1 MLPTAVFKVTFL
13 AVFSFAIAWALTPL
27 LLRTLVRLGMGK
39 QIRDGASAPVFA
51 KLHQAK
57 AGTPTMGGIIVWGTV
72 LVVALLFSYLA
83 LAIPIP
89 FFQNLNF
96 LSRSQVL
103 LPLGALIASA
113 IVGAIDDIYNA
124 KRIGPAGGG
133 LDMRHRFLLYTAIAS
148 VGAWWFA
155 VKLGWD
161 ILHVPFVGD
170 FAIGWWYVP
179 FFIFIIVST
188 AFSVNEIDGLDGL
201 AGGTLL
207 TAFGAFGAIAFL
219 EGKYDLAAFC
229 ATIIGALLA
238 FLWLNIYPAR
248 FMMGDTGAMSLGV
261 TLGIVAMLTNTALLL
276 PIIGFLFVLETLS
289 VIIQVFSK
297 KFLGRKVFL
306 SSPLHHHLEARGW
319 PEPTIVMRFWVIAAM
334 TAVIGVVLML
344 IERGIY

>member
-39 QIRDGASAPVFA
+39 QIRDGATCSGVC

-89 FFQNLNF
+89 FSKSQFF
-96 LSRSQVL
+96 SRSQVL

-179 FFIFIIVST
+179 FL
-188 AFSVNEIDGLDGL
+188 FSSSSQ
-201 AGGTLL
+201 
-207 TAFGAFGAIAFL
+207 
-219 EGKYDLAAFC
+219 
-229 ATIIGALLA
+229 
-238 FLWLNIYPAR
+238 R
-248 FMMGDTGAMSLGV
+248 
-261 TLGIVAMLTNTALLL
+261 
-276 PIIGFLFVLETLS
+276 LF
-289 VIIQVFSK
+289 
-297 KFLGRKVFL
+297 
-306 SSPLHHHLEARGW
+306 P
-319 PEPTIVMRFWVIAAM
+319 
-334 TAVIGVVLML
+334 
-344 IERGIY
+344 